1 MPAES
6 EQRVPQSETAPRPD
20 YALRAAEGADA
31 EALYHF
37 GRALLAETSFFLR
50 GPSERARSVDEMR
63 LIIERFRELP
73 RHLLLTAWSGEGPDS
88 EPVGEAVV
96 MGGELK
102 RNRYT
107 ATVGVGV
114 LQAHT
119 NNGLGRKLMEGLEF
133 FARQVKLHRLELT
146 VMSHN
151 TRALRLYEQM
161 DYQIE
166 GTRRDSLYID
176 GAYVD
181 EIVMSKLLATGPT

>member
-1 MPAES
+1 MAVDAKQTPERSDS
-6 EQRVPQSETAPRPD
+6 EQRPA
-20 YALRAAEGADA
+20 YKLRAAEGEDA

-73 RHLLLTAWSGEGPDS
+73 RHLLLTAWLDDA
-88 EPVGEAVV
+88 PVGEAVV
-96 MGGELK
+96 MGGELE

-119 NNGLGRKLMEGLEF
+119 GNGLGRKLMEGLEF
-133 FARQVKLHRLELT
+133 FAHKADLHRLELT
-146 VMSHN
+146 VISHN
-151 TRALRLYEQM
+151 PRALRLYEQM
-161 DYQIE
+161 DYQVE
-166 GTRRDSLYID
+166 GTRRESLYID

-181 EIVMSKLLATGPT
+181 EIVMSKLLETGPE

>member
-1 MPAES
+1 MAVDAKRSPAGDQLR
-6 EQRVPQSETAPRPD
+6 QRPNYD
-20 YALRAAEGADA
+20 LRAAESADA
-31 EALYHF
+31 KALYHF
-37 GRALLAETSFFLR
+37 GRTLLAETGFFLR

-63 LIIERFRELP
+63 LIIDRFRELP
-73 RHLLLTAWSGEGPDS
+73 RHLLLTAWAGND
-88 EPVGEAVV
+88 PVGEAVV
-96 MGGELK
+96 MGGKLE

-119 NNGLGRKLMEGLEF
+119 GNGLGRKLMEGLEF
-133 FARQVKLHRLELT
+133 FARQADLHRLELT

-161 DYQIE
+161 DYQSE

-181 EIVMSKLLATGPT
+181 EIVMSKLLETGPK